1 MLYAYNNMSEQY
13 QSVHYSETVLEH
25 FKNPHNAGR
34 MNNPSIEYHVK
45 NPISGDSL
53 HLFLLIE
60 NEKIMQASFLT
71 SGGPASIA
79 TASIATDLITGMTL
93 SEAAKITRY
102 DLVQKAGGLPPA
114 KIQCSVIAAA
124 AVRNAISK
132 WKRNLKNS
140 YGK

>member
-34 MNNPSIEYHVK
+34 MNNPSIEYNVK

-102 DLVQKAGGLPPA
+102 DLVEKAGG
-114 KIQCSVIAAA
+114 
-124 AVRNAISK
+124 
-132 WKRNLKNS
+132 
-140 YGK
+140 